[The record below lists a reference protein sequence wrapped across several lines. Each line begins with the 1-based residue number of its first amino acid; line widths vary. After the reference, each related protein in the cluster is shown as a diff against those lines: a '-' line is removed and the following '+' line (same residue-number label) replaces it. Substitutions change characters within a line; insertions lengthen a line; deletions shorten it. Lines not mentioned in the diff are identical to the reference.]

1 MCSEQ
6 SYINTKKNW
15 EELDFAGY
23 HLGWDKYGPPEDML
37 VAIREFPM
45 PNEPSISDIRA
56 WFGLVNQLT
65 PFFATSKAME
75 PFRDLL
81 KPSNA
86 KGKQVYWDE
95 QLQTAFLNSKELIC
109 KEAAKGYFDTQKN
122 TLAITDWSKE
132 GIAFPSD
139 DDPFCCVGGWQ
150 IVLCV
155 SRFLQDSEVNYA
167 AIEGEALAITW
178 CFNKARNFLLGCPN
192 FTLLTDHK
200 PLVSIFSSKSLSSIS
215 NPRLFRL
222 KQNTLQYSF
231 KIKHIVGNIC
241 MPPVSCITPISVSC
255 ITPR

>member
-1 MCSEQ
+1 
-6 SYINTKKNW
+6 
-15 EELDFAGY
+15 
-23 HLGWDKYGPPEDML
+23 
-37 VAIREFPM
+37 
-45 PNEPSISDIRA
+45 
-56 WFGLVNQLT
+56 
-65 PFFATSKAME
+65 ME

-109 KEAAKGYFDTQKN
+109 KEAAEGYFDTQKN

-132 GIAFPSD
+132 GIAFTLFQQHCSCPSD

-222 KQNTLQYSF
+222 KQKTLQYSF
-231 KIKHIVGNIC
+231 KIKHIVGKHMYATCILHYPHIGILYHPQMKMTEIVVLLC
-241 MPPVSCITPISVSC
+241 MYSSSVHGDSM
-255 ITPR
+255 PQRYYGNNARL